1 MKPKQPISPWRL
13 FQAQMEAALL
23 GDNDNTAA
31 GQPVKVPPPHPG
43 DTDGAMVTAM
53 SEVDANDALAE
64 ATSSDSA
71 PRVRLHT

>member
-13 FQAQMEAALL
+13 FQAQMEAALR

-43 DTDGAMVTAM
+43 DPDGAMVTAM
-53 SEVDANDALAE
+53 SEVEADDASPD
-64 ATSSDSA
+64 ATSSDSV
-71 PRVRLHT
+71 PRMRLHP